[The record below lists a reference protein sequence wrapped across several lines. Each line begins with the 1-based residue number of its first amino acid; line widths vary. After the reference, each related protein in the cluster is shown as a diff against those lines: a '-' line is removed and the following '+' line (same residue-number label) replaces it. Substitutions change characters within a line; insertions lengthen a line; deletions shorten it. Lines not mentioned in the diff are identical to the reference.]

1 MFYRSKFSTAL
12 RRNQNSSPLARSYGG
27 TPAPVKGKCILGI
40 KQTANRKIDAEFFFF
55 FVEAPNAKALIG
67 LQTCQN
73 LELMNINQVNLQ
85 GNAKCTIQPPRK
97 VPAAKTKRN
106 T

>member
-1 MFYRSKFSTAL
+1 M
-12 RRNQNSSPLARSYGG
+12 
-27 TPAPVKGKCILGI
+27 KGKCILGI
-40 KQTANRKIDAEFFFF
+40 KQTANRKIDAEFF

-73 LELMNINQVNLQ
+73 LELMNINQVKLQ
-85 GNAKCTIQPPRK
+85 ENAKCTIQPPRK
-97 VPAAKTKRN
+97 VPATKTKRN

>member
-1 MFYRSKFSTAL
+1 MFYRRKFSTAL
-12 RRNQNSSPLARSYGG
+12 RRNQNSSPLVRSYGG
-27 TPAPVKGKCILGI
+27 TPTPVKVKCILGI

-73 LELMNINQVNLQ
+73 LELMNINLQ
-85 GNAKCTIQPPRK
+85 ENAKCTIQPLRK

-106 T
+106 S